1 MYTTKALL
9 DMHERSH
16 RSLQKLLEHCRQFKE
31 EKLNSELAGFGSPT
45 IRLQFH
51 HGIGAEE
58 YWIGVLQGRVFADD
72 NDAAYPNIDSLEVYR
87 RRVYRVT
94 DNYLITTPGGELNK
108 ARKMMT
114 WGNKEKIL
122 IPALVYLRTLTHLY
136 HHQGQILAMCRLL
149 GKPAGG
155 MDFPLD

>member
-1 MYTTKALL
+1 MYTTEALL
-9 DMHERSH
+9 DLHERSH
-16 RSLQKLLEHCRQFKE
+16 RSLQKLLEHCSQFKSE
-31 EKLNSELAGFGSPT
+31 ELNRELAGFGYPT

-51 HGIGAEE
+51 HEIGAEE

-72 NDAAYPNIDSLEVYR
+72 NDAAYPTIKSLEDYR
-87 RRVYRVT
+87 QRVYQVT
-94 DNYLITTPGGELNK
+94 DKYLITTPSKELNT

-122 IPALVYLRTLTHLY
+122 TPALVYLRTMTHLF

-149 GKPAGG
+149 GKPGSG
-155 MDFPLD
+155 MDFPIN